1 MRVGNPCW
9 LTRIIRSCKS
19 GRGWILDAGCVAVA
33 FSLTVDFVPCCT
45 AGVMLESGAQAWKLR
60 HEVFVCTAAMRWGVV
75 FESCAVADRFPRV
88 EVQDTKEKAVLGNQE
103 HSELEVR
110 GG

>member
-1 MRVGNPCW
+1 M
-9 LTRIIRSCKS
+9 K
-19 GRGWILDAGCVAVA
+19 
-33 FSLTVDFVPCCT
+33 
-45 AGVMLESGAQAWKLR
+45 LESGAQTGKLR
-60 HEVFVCTAAMRWGVV
+60 NEVCVSNAGIRLGFV
-75 FESCAVADRFPRV
+75 FNFCAVADRFPRV

>member
-1 MRVGNPCW
+1 M
-9 LTRIIRSCKS
+9 
-19 GRGWILDAGCVAVA
+19 
-33 FSLTVDFVPCCT
+33 
-45 AGVMLESGAQAWKLR
+45 QARKLR
-60 HEVFVCTAAMRWGVV
+60 NEVCLSNEGRRFGFV
-75 FESCAVADRFPRV
+75 FEFCAVADRFPRV